1 LVRHHGW
8 SGDRLLRS
16 GRGVVAPSQGTFP
29 MFVEYPRGL
38 VASFWEGNRCDEGM
52 WRVRQR
58 GNGSLIVGEEFH
70 AASAIQGGKLLCVAM
85 LVEKRFEE
93 SVDGGDA
100 QWLLGLL
107 NDPGEA
113 GVAGF
118 VGTIDG
124 VAVEVGWIEAE
135 YRMDIPPGF
144 TWVEGMVNPFEEE
157 AKARMTAAG
166 LELLAVGVLGDV
178 LDGTFPVV
186 DHLSSR
192 WLVVRRCGGRG
203 RRVRRRPTGMVRRGV
218 AAEVRPFGNRWAV
231 DSGRTRG

>member
-1 LVRHHGW
+1 MHHGW
-8 SGDRLLRS
+8 SGERLLRS

-29 MFVEYPRGL
+29 LFVEYPRGL
-38 VASFWEGNRCDEGM
+38 VTIFWEGNCCDEGM

-58 GNGSLIVGEEFH
+58 GDGSLVVGEEFH
-70 AASAIQGGKLLCVAM
+70 AASAIQCGEFLRVAM
-85 LVEKRFEE
+85 LVVKGFEE
-93 SVDGGDA
+93 SVDGGNA

-118 VGTIDG
+118 VVTIDG
-124 VAVEVGWIEAE
+124 VAGEVGWIEAE

-144 TWVEGMVNPFEEE
+144 TWVEVMAFPLEEE
-157 AKARMTAAG
+157 TKARITAAG

-192 WLVVRRCGGRG
+192 WFVVRRCGGRG
-203 RRVRRRPTGMVRRGV
+203 RRIRRRPTGMVRRGV
-218 AAEVRPFGNRWAV
+218 AADPLRPLGNRWAV
-231 DSGRTRG
+231 ESGRTRG